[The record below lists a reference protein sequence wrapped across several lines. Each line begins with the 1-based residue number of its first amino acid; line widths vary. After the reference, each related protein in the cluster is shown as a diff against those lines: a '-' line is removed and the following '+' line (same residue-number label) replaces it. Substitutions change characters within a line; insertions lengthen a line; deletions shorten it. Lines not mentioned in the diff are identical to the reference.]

1 MACYPQILEIYKR
14 EKSKPKNKRKLITF
28 VSDKFGNYKYAWSK
42 IISRVTNLVFGV
54 LIACRKYG
62 MEHNNNAI
70 ESYNGYLKS
79 RIKIMR
85 GGFRSDEGAQA
96 FLNMKRLIHNFV
108 NPHQTLKG
116 KTPAEAAEINLPLRR
131 NRLLSLIKYVAK
143 SHITKR

>member
-1 MACYPQILEIYKR
+1 M
-14 EKSKPKNKRKLITF
+14 ITF
-28 VSDKFGNYKYAWSK
+28 VSDKFGNYKSAWSK
-42 IISRVTNLVFGV
+42 ILSRVTDLVFGV
-54 LIACRKYG
+54 PIACHKYG
-62 MEHNNNAI
+62 LEHNNNAI
-70 ESYNGYLKS
+70 ERYNGDLKS

-85 GGFRSDEGAQA
+85 GGFRSDEGAEA

>member
-1 MACYPQILEIYKR
+1 MQRYKS
-14 EKSKPKNKRKLITF
+14 EKSKPRDKRKLITF
-28 VSDKFGNYKYAWSK
+28 VSDKFGNYKSAWSK
-42 IISRVTNLVFGV
+42 ILSRVTDLVFGV
-54 LIACRKYG
+54 PIACRKYG
-62 MEHNNNAI
+62 LEHNNNAI
-70 ESYNGYLKS
+70 ERYNGDLKS

-116 KTPAEAAEINLPLRR
+116 KTSPEAAEINLPLMR